1 MSQIQDQLENIPGYD
16 VVMDYFNEYGEE
28 HWNAKVNP
36 FEDENGNK
44 RRLPKDLATKHDQ
57 QVWKQIQSQAWTDDK
72 CFLGSCAV
80 GLDCGLGLAPLVVLI
95 FPVLGPLIMYR
106 VHTRVINIAQKN
118 YNLPNTL
125 IAKLQTNIMIDL
137 LITFPPVIG
146 SFFGWLHACSTRNAG
161 MIYIYLEKMLK
172 HKVSGQGVS
181 YVGARMTAGTYEGQ
195 PNAGSSVQGS
205 RPQTVK
211 STGLFKK
218 KPTTNNSIRVGQQES
233 GFM

>member
-1 MSQIQDQLENIPGYD
+1 AQLKFEPRRYFSVASSFFYHFSFASKLIDMSQIQDQLENIPGYD

-95 FPVLGPLIMYR
+95 FPVLGPLIMYG

-125 IAKLQTNIMIDL
+125 IAQL
-137 LITFPPVIG
+137 
-146 SFFGWLHACSTRNAG
+146 
-161 MIYIYLEKMLK
+161 
-172 HKVSGQGVS
+172 
-181 YVGARMTAGTYEGQ
+181 
-195 PNAGSSVQGS
+195 PNDYYD
-205 RPQTVK
+205 
-211 STGLFKK
+211 
-218 KPTTNNSIRVGQQES
+218 
-233 GFM
+233 